1 LLDDDT
7 ASDLLQQTGYRKP
20 VTNITLTDRPGLM
33 SVLVDYHIMA
43 RSKAELDQFCQGL
56 HYLVFWI

>member
-1 LLDDDT
+1 VFTEVQSTEELHHLLLDDDT

-33 SVLVDYHIMA
+33 SVLVDYHI
-43 RSKAELDQFCQGL
+43 KASRT
-56 HYLVFWI
+56 